1 MPLNDRVLIAIMN
14 NLRDMEIAHQH
25 HWYRIPADQ
34 AAKLFE
40 IEQPPQW
47 LAFYQTK
54 VFGAEAFAIYR
65 YAQVK
70 QVTQVPRSSLFPD
83 ELAHADRHKLYYKL
97 ELSDLQ
103 RLPRPIPSLRLRR
116 ITFIST
122 TLGRLQTAADVSE
135 L

>member
-1 MPLNDRVLIAIMN
+1 MPLNDRVLIVIMN
-14 NLRDMEIAHQH
+14 NLRDMEIARQR

-54 VFGAEAFAIYR
+54 VFGVEAFAIHT
-65 YAQVK
+65 YAQV
-70 QVTQVPRSSLFPD
+70 QRVTQVSRSNLFPD
-83 ELAHADRHKLYYKL
+83 EPAHANCHKLYYKL

-122 TLGRLQTAADVSE
+122 TLEHLQTAADVSE